1 MYLSACFF
9 LVSLLCQLIYPSP
22 LVLFS
27 LPSTLI
33 FFFLSSKVLAVLEG
47 GQHLLH
53 QY

>member
-9 LVSLLCQLIYPSP
+9 LVSLCQLIYPFP